1 MKYQRQSLKYHMELA
16 DNVYFRN
23 VNNNAGIFDYLIATA
38 EDQECKQAV
47 LAYHFIRKA
56 EAAPTAAEVAV
67 RIETGQFGVNVD
79 FEIAAALE
87 TLNRF
92 DLVRR
97 EGERLF
103 VPLLEAAITQ
113 LHQVWNS
120 FFKGEWRVD
129 GQP

>member
-1 MKYQRQSLKYHMELA
+1 MELA

-56 EAAPTAAEVAV
+56 EAVPTAAEVV
-67 RIETGQFGVNVD
+67 VHIETWLAKHFGVNVD

-92 DLVRR
+92 GLVRR

-103 VPLLEAAITQ
+103 VPPLEAAITQ
-113 LHQVWNS
+113 MHQVWNN
-120 FFKGEWRVD
+120 FFKRERRVD
-129 GQP
+129 GQS

>member
-1 MKYQRQSLKYHMELA
+1 VELA
-16 DNVYFRN
+16 DNIYFRN

-56 EAAPTAAEVAV
+56 GAAPTAADVAV
-67 RIETGQFGVNVD
+67 HIETWLAKHFRVNLD
-79 FEIAAALE
+79 FEIAEALE

-92 DLVRR
+92 GLVQR

-103 VPLLEAAITQ
+103 VPRLEAAIPQ
-113 LHQVWNS
+113 MHQVWNN
-120 FFKGEWRVD
+120 FFKPE
-129 GQP
+129 